1 MTIARSA
8 GDVLENH
15 VTLEL
20 ECLDRLYLNAYVPM
34 LQTGGGAA
42 WFFRDVRGNPVPS
55 SALMAP
61 MTRRFVTSLERFA
74 RVQMHRNPHLD
85 LVVGVT
91 GLALAVECRVSDLE
105 MLCDL
110 GRGVG
115 AARKHLPSLQACLF
129 RPKRTAG

>member
-20 ECLDRLYLNAYVPM
+20 ECLDSLYLNACVPM

-42 WFFRDVRGNPVPS
+42 WFFRDDRGNPVPS

-61 MTRRFVTSLERFA
+61 MTRRLVTSLERSA
-74 RVQMHRNPHLD
+74 RVQMHLD